1 MADIVIKN
9 ARVHNLRGVDV
20 TIPRDSLTVVTGL
33 SGSGKSS
40 LAFDTLYAEGQRRY
54 VESLSAYARQFL
66 DRMQKPDV
74 EKIEG
79 LSPAI
84 SIEQRTTS
92 GNPRSIVATVTEIHD
107 YLRILYGSIA
117 VPHCPHCGRPVTRQS
132 AEQIVEAI
140 LGACAP
146 AALVPARGDAALV
159 PSPSAGA
166 SAASPLVRGA
176 NEHQAPST
184 RSAQPTASTSEA
196 KAPSTRI
203 IIYAPL
209 VKGKKGRHEETLS
222 AVKRNGFARVRID
235 GTIYPVDELPEIDK
249 KKAHT
254 IDVVVDRLAISAAPD
269 ATLRTRLTDS
279 VELALKTGKG
289 IMEVEWLAP
298 AALVPSLSAGA
309 FAAPPLELSRGKAAL
324 VQGADTKHQAPS
336 TRSAQ
341 PTASTRSA
349 SPSATTY
356 SELNAC
362 VECGI
367 SFDELKARSFSFN
380 SPFGACPTCSGLGQL
395 YYFDEDLVVPDK
407 SLPLEEA
414 IHPWRRMGQMNIL
427 YHKELLAHIAKQYKV
442 KLSTPY
448 EKLPAKF
455 RHGLMHGFKDDLV
468 LPWRRVDRPFEGV
481 LASLQRR
488 LDEAEDDEM
497 RAKFEAYQSFRTCPD
512 CHGSRLRP
520 ESRAATVAGKSIVE
534 VMAMPVTEAL
544 EFFKAMLVLTPSAS
558 ASAASPLVPSPSA
571 SASAASPLVLTPS
584 ASASA
589 ASPLVL
595 SRGKAAL
602 VQGADKHQAPG
613 TSSAQ
618 PSASTLL
625 PSAKLAGL
633 KDIIAEI
640 VRRLQFL
647 LDVGLDYLTLDRA
660 ASTLSGGEMQRIR
673 LATQIG
679 SGLTGVLYVLDEP
692 TIGLH
697 PRDNER
703 LISTLK
709 GLRDR
714 GNTVVVVEH
723 DEEMMR
729 AADYIVDLG
738 PGAGREGGQ
747 VMYQGDFKGLLKAKS
762 LTADY
767 LTGRRRVVPSPS
779 VGASAPSALVPS
791 PSAGASAASPLVL
804 SRGKAALVQGA
815 GKHQA
820 PSTRSAQPTA
830 STKFLTISGCAE
842 HNLKNVTA
850 RFPVGAFTVVTGVSG
865 SGKSTLVDETL
876 KRALL
881 QKFYRAKDVPGKYK
895 KLSGWENFDKVVEI
909 DQSPI
914 GRTPRSNPA
923 TYVGFFSEIREL
935 FARTESAR
943 ARGYTAGRFSFNVKG
958 GRCETCGGD
967 GLQKLEMS
975 FLPDIYVTCDQ
986 CGGKRFNAETLEV
999 TYGGKNIADVLEMTV
1014 AEGCEFFAK
1023 VPSLARKLQTLADVG
1038 LGYVALGQSAT
1049 TLSGGEAQR
1058 IKLATELSR
1067 RSTGRTLYLL
1077 DEPTTGLHFDDV
1089 AKLMKLLLRLRD
1101 QGNTIIV
1108 IEHNLDVIRCADW
1121 IVDLGPGGGDA
1132 GGELVCEGPVAAV
1145 KACPCSATAKFI

>member
-1 MADIVIKN
+1 MGDIVIKN
-9 ARVHNLRGVDV
+9 AKVHNLRGIDV
-20 TIPRDSLTVVTGL
+20 TIPRNSLTVITGL

-117 VPHCPHCGRPVTRQS
+117 VPHCPHCGKPVTKQS
-132 AEQIVEAI
+132 AEQIVGSI
-140 LGACAP
+140 LSGGTGQSR
-146 AALVPARGDAALV
+146 V
-159 PSPSAGA
+159 
-166 SAASPLVRGA
+166 
-176 NEHQAPST
+176 
-184 RSAQPTASTSEA
+184 
-196 KAPSTRI
+196 

-209 VKGKKGRHEETLS
+209 VKGKKGRHEETLA

-235 GTIYPVDELPEIDK
+235 GTTYPVDELPEIDK
-249 KKAHT
+249 KKSHN
-254 IDVVVDRLAISAAPD
+254 IDVVIDRLVIPAEPD
-269 ATLRTRLTDS
+269 AAFRTRITDS

-289 IMEVEWLAP
+289 IMMVEWL
-298 AALVPSLSAGA
+298 
-309 FAAPPLELSRGKAAL
+309 E
-324 VQGADTKHQAPS
+324 S
-336 TRSAQ
+336 TRRESEILSGAERKEPKARDAERQ
-341 PTASTRSA
+341 
-349 SPSATTY
+349 TTY

-362 VECGI
+362 VDCGI

-380 SPFGACPTCSGLGQL
+380 SPFGACPTCAGLGQL

-455 RHGLMHGFKDDLV
+455 RHDLMHGFKDDLV

-481 LASLQRR
+481 LASLKRR

-497 RAKFEAYQSFRTCPD
+497 RAKFEAYQNFRTCPD
-512 CHGSRLRP
+512 CNGSRLRP

-534 VMAMPVTEAL
+534 VMAMPVTESL
-544 EFFKAMLVLTPSAS
+544 EFFRRIQAVSVGKIGSNRVELRSGKVNALTAPNP
-558 ASAASPLVPSPSA
+558 PLNDSN
-571 SASAASPLVLTPS
+571 
-584 ASASA
+584 
-589 ASPLVL
+589 
-595 SRGKAAL
+595 
-602 VQGADKHQAPG
+602 
-613 TSSAQ
+613 
-618 PSASTLL
+618 STLTDPNPPL
-625 PSAKLAGL
+625 TAPNPTLNDPNSTLIDSNRLRGL

-738 PGAGREGGQ
+738 PGAGREGGK

-767 LTGRRRVVPSPS
+767 LTGRKKVAPAVVGNDGRTAFGQCLT
-779 VGASAPSALVPS
+779 VTGAS
-791 PSAGASAASPLVL
+791 
-804 SRGKAALVQGA
+804 
-815 GKHQA
+815 
-820 PSTRSAQPTA
+820 
-830 STKFLTISGCAE
+830 E

-850 RFPVGAFTVVTGVSG
+850 HFPVGAFTVVTGVSG

-881 QKFYRAKDVPGKYK
+881 QKFYHAKAVPGKYRK
-895 KLSGWENFDKVVEI
+895 ITGFENFDKVVEI

-935 FARTESAR
+935 FAKTESAR

-975 FLPDIYVTCDQ
+975 FLPDVYVTCDQ

-1089 AKLMKLLLRLRD
+1089 AKLMRLLLRLRD

-1108 IEHNLDVIRCADW
+1108 IEHNIDVIRCADW

-1132 GGELVCEGPVAAV
+1132 GGTLVCEGPVSAV
-1145 KACPCSATAKFI
+1145 KACKASFTGRFL

>member
-1 MADIVIKN
+1 MDITIKN
-9 ARVHNLRGVDV
+9 ARVHNLRGIDV
-20 TIPRDSLTVVTGL
+20 TIPRNSLTVITGL

-117 VPHCPHCGRPVTRQS
+117 VPHCPHCGKPVTKQS
-132 AEQIVEAI
+132 AEQIVESI
-140 LGACAP
+140 LAGGA
-146 AALVPARGDAALV
+146 AAGC
-159 PSPSAGA
+159 
-166 SAASPLVRGA
+166 
-176 NEHQAPST
+176 
-184 RSAQPTASTSEA
+184 
-196 KAPSTRI
+196 RI
-203 IIYAPL
+203 ILYSPL
-209 VKGKKGRHEETLS
+209 VKGKKGRHEETLA

-235 GTIYPVDELPEIDK
+235 GTTYPVDELPELDK
-249 KKAHT
+249 KKAHN
-254 IDVVVDRLAISAAPD
+254 IDVVIDRLVIPAEPD
-269 ATLRTRLTDS
+269 ASFRTRITDS

-289 IMEVEWLAP
+289 IMMVEWLEPTKPNAEI
-298 AALVPSLSAGA
+298 VSGA
-309 FAAPPLELSRGKAAL
+309 ERNEPKARDGQTKIAS
-324 VQGADTKHQAPS
+324 GAERNEPRARDGQTKI
-336 TRSAQ
+336 
-341 PTASTRSA
+341 ASGAERNEPKA
-349 SPSATTY
+349 RDAKRQTTY

-362 VECGI
+362 PDCGI

-380 SPFGACPTCSGLGQL
+380 SPFGACPTCAGLGQL

-455 RHGLMHGFKDDLV
+455 RHDLMHGFKDDLV

-481 LASLQRR
+481 LASLKRR

-497 RAKFEAYQSFRTCPD
+497 RAKFEAYQNYKTCPD
-512 CHGSRLRP
+512 CNGSRLRP

-544 EFFKAMLVLTPSAS
+544 EFFRKF
-558 ASAASPLVPSPSA
+558 ASAAA
-571 SASAASPLVLTPS
+571 
-584 ASASA
+584 
-589 ASPLVL
+589 
-595 SRGKAAL
+595 
-602 VQGADKHQAPG
+602 
-613 TSSAQ
+613 
-618 PSASTLL
+618 

-738 PGAGREGGQ
+738 PGAGREGGK

-767 LTGRRRVVPSPS
+767 LTGRKKIAKGDGVRGLRDMKDVGLAPLTTLTPPTSPKNS
-779 VGASAPSALVPS
+779 RSRPALVITGAS
-791 PSAGASAASPLVL
+791 
-804 SRGKAALVQGA
+804 
-815 GKHQA
+815 
-820 PSTRSAQPTA
+820 
-830 STKFLTISGCAE
+830 E

-850 RFPVGAFTVVTGVSG
+850 HFPVGAFTVVTGVSG

-881 QKFYRAKDVPGKYK
+881 QKFYHAKAVPGKYK
-895 KLSGWENFDKVVEI
+895 KITGFENFDKVVEI

-935 FARTESAR
+935 FAKTESAR

-975 FLPDIYVTCDQ
+975 FLPDVYVTCDQ

-1108 IEHNLDVIRCADW
+1108 IEHNIDVIRCADW
-1121 IVDLGPGGGDA
+1121 IVDLGPGGGDS
-1132 GGELVCEGPVAAV
+1132 GGTLVCEGPVSAV
-1145 KACPCSATAKFI
+1145 KACKASFTGRFI

>member
-1 MADIVIKN
+1 MDIAIKN
-9 ARVHNLRGVDV
+9 ARVHNLRGIDV

-117 VPHCPHCGRPVTRQS
+117 VAHCPKCGKPVVKQS
-132 AEQIVEAI
+132 AEQIVESI
-140 LGACAP
+140 LGNQGG
-146 AALVPARGDAALV
+146 AA
-159 PSPSAGA
+159 
-166 SAASPLVRGA
+166 
-176 NEHQAPST
+176 
-184 RSAQPTASTSEA
+184 
-196 KAPSTRI
+196 KI

-209 VKGKKGRHEETLS
+209 VKGKKGRHEETLA

-235 GTIYPVDELPEIDK
+235 GTTYPIDELPELDK
-249 KKAHT
+249 KKAHN
-254 IDVVVDRLAISAAPD
+254 IDVVIDRLVIPAEPD
-269 ATLRTRLTDS
+269 AAFRTRLTDS

-289 IMEVEWLAP
+289 IMTVERLDSAEP
-298 AALVPSLSAGA
+298 KARGGERESEILSGA
-309 FAAPPLELSRGKAAL
+309 ERKEPKARDAER
-324 VQGADTKHQAPS
+324 Q
-336 TRSAQ
+336 
-341 PTASTRSA
+341 
-349 SPSATTY
+349 TTY

-362 VECGI
+362 PDCGI

-380 SPFGACPTCSGLGQL
+380 SPFGACPTCAGLGQL

-455 RHGLMHGFKDDLV
+455 RNGLMHGFKDDLV

-520 ESRAATVAGKSIVE
+520 ESRAATVMGKSIVE

-544 EFFKAMLVLTPSAS
+544 EFFKKFAAGASRPSLVVRGRVGDAS
-558 ASAASPLVPSPSA
+558 
-571 SASAASPLVLTPS
+571 
-584 ASASA
+584 
-589 ASPLVL
+589 
-595 SRGKAAL
+595 
-602 VQGADKHQAPG
+602 
-613 TSSAQ
+613 
-618 PSASTLL
+618 L

-738 PGAGREGGQ
+738 PGAGREGGK

-767 LTGRRRVVPSPS
+767 LTGRKSVTGSGESETV
-779 VGASAPSALVPS
+779 VGARLRRDRGRLGEPSLPAS
-791 PSAGASAASPLVL
+791 KASAASLP
-804 SRGKAALVQGA
+804 
-815 GKHQA
+815 HC
-820 PSTRSAQPTA
+820 
-830 STKFLTISGCAE
+830 LTISGCTE
-842 HNLKNVTA
+842 HNLKNITA
-850 RFPVGAFTVVTGVSG
+850 HFPVGAFTVVTGVSG

-881 QKFYRAKDVPGKYK
+881 QKFYHAKATPGKYK
-895 KLSGWENFDKVVEI
+895 KITGFENFDKVVEI

-935 FARTESAR
+935 FAKTESAR

-975 FLPDIYVTCDQ
+975 FLPDVYVTCDQ
-986 CGGKRFNAETLEV
+986 CGGKRFNSETLEV

-1108 IEHNLDVIRCADW
+1108 IEHNIDVIRCADW

-1132 GGELVCEGPVAAV
+1132 GGELVCEGPIEAV
-1145 KACPCSATAKFI
+1145 KACKSSVTGRFL

>member
-1 MADIVIKN
+1 MDITIKN
-9 ARVHNLRGVDV
+9 ARVHNLRGIDV
-20 TIPRDSLTVVTGL
+20 TIPRNSLTVVTGL

-117 VPHCPHCGRPVTRQS
+117 VPHCPHCGKPVTRQS
-132 AEQIVEAI
+132 AEQIVDSILSGGIKQSSNQAI
-140 LGACAP
+140 KQ
-146 AALVPARGDAALV
+146 
-159 PSPSAGA
+159 S
-166 SAASPLVRGA
+166 
-176 NEHQAPST
+176 
-184 RSAQPTASTSEA
+184 
-196 KAPSTRI
+196 RI
-203 IIYAPL
+203 ILYAPL
-209 VKGKKGRHEETLS
+209 VKGKKGRHEETF
-222 AVKRNGFARVRID
+222 AAMKRNGFARVRVD
-235 GTIYPVDELPEIDK
+235 GATYSVDELPELDK
-249 KKAHT
+249 KKAHS
-254 IDVVVDRLAISAAPD
+254 IDVVIDRLVIPEAPD
-269 ATLRTRLTDS
+269 AAFRTRLTDS

-289 IMEVEWLAP
+289 IMTVER
-298 AALVPSLSAGA
+298 LSA
-309 FAAPPLELSRGKAAL
+309 AAQSNNQTIK
-324 VQGADTKHQAPS
+324 QSNNQF
-336 TRSAQ
+336 
-341 PTASTRSA
+341 
-349 SPSATTY
+349 TY

-362 VECGI
+362 VDCGI

-380 SPFGACPTCSGLGQL
+380 SPFGACPTCAGLGQL

-481 LASLQRR
+481 LASLKRR

-497 RAKFEAYQSFRTCPD
+497 RAKFEAYQNFRQCPD
-512 CHGSRLRP
+512 CHGTRLKA

-544 EFFKAMLVLTPSAS
+544 EFFKGMNGATC
-558 ASAASPLVPSPSA
+558 AASVN
-571 SASAASPLVLTPS
+571 
-584 ASASA
+584 
-589 ASPLVL
+589 
-595 SRGKAAL
+595 
-602 VQGADKHQAPG
+602 
-613 TSSAQ
+613 
-618 PSASTLL
+618 
-625 PSAKLAGL
+625 KLAGL

-709 GLRDR
+709 GLRGR

-738 PGAGREGGQ
+738 PGAGREGGK
-747 VMYQGDFKGLLKAKS
+747 VMYQGNFKGLLKSKS

-767 LTGRRRVVPSPS
+767 LTGRKS
-779 VGASAPSALVPS
+779 VAPAV
-791 PSAGASAASPLVL
+791 AGNDG
-804 SRGKAALVQGA
+804 R
-815 GKHQA
+815 
-820 PSTRSAQPTA
+820 TA
-830 STKFLTISGCAE
+830 FGQCLTITGACE

-850 RFPVGAFTVVTGVSG
+850 HFPIGKFTVVTGVSG

-881 QKFYRAKDVPGKYK
+881 QKFYRAKATPGKYRK
-895 KLSGWENFDKVVEI
+895 ITGFENFDKVVEI

-935 FARTESAR
+935 FAKTESAR

-975 FLPDIYVTCDQ
+975 FLPDVYVTCDQ

-1023 VPSLARKLQTLADVG
+1023 VPSLARRLQTLADVG

-1108 IEHNLDVIRCADW
+1108 IEHNIDVIRCADW

-1132 GGELVCEGPVAAV
+1132 GGTLVCEGPVSAV
-1145 KACPCSATAKFI
+1145 KACKASFTGRFL

>member
-1 MADIVIKN
+1 MSGNIEIVN
-9 ARVHNLRGVDV
+9 AKVHNLRGIDV
-20 TIPRDSLTVVTGL
+20 TIPRNSLTVVTGL

-117 VPHCPHCGRPVTRQS
+117 VAHCPHCGKPVVKQS
-132 AEQIVEAI
+132 AEQIVESIIRGHEA
-140 LGACAP
+140 GATRSSLVGATLTP
-146 AALVPARGDAALV
+146 LATADAARFARGIRDARGRVGDASLPDV
-159 PSPSAGA
+159 NAG
-166 SAASPLVRGA
+166 R
-176 NEHQAPST
+176 
-184 RSAQPTASTSEA
+184 
-196 KAPSTRI
+196 KI

-209 VKGKKGRHEETLS
+209 VKGKKGRHEEPLAS
-222 AVKRNGFARVRID
+222 VKRNGFARVRID
-235 GTIYPVDELPEIDK
+235 GTIYPVDELPALDK

-254 IDVVVDRLAISAAPD
+254 IDVVVDRLVIPAAPD
-269 ATLRTRLTDS
+269 AAFKTRLTDS

-289 IMEVEWLAP
+289 IMMVEWLDSAEP
-298 AALVPSLSAGA
+298 KARGGERESEILSGA
-309 FAAPPLELSRGKAAL
+309 ERKEPKARDAER
-324 VQGADTKHQAPS
+324 Q
-336 TRSAQ
+336 
-341 PTASTRSA
+341 
-349 SPSATTY
+349 TTY

-362 VECGI
+362 PDCGI

-380 SPFGACPTCSGLGQL
+380 SPFGACPTCAGLGQL

-512 CHGSRLRP
+512 CGGSRLRP

-544 EFFKAMLVLTPSAS
+544 EFFKKFAAGASRPSLVGTALRAVRGRVGDAS
-558 ASAASPLVPSPSA
+558 LPDARGRVGDAS
-571 SASAASPLVLTPS
+571 
-584 ASASA
+584 
-589 ASPLVL
+589 
-595 SRGKAAL
+595 
-602 VQGADKHQAPG
+602 
-613 TSSAQ
+613 
-618 PSASTLL
+618 L

-729 AADYIVDLG
+729 NADYIVDLG
-738 PGAGREGGQ
+738 PGAGREGGK
-747 VMYQGDFKGLLKAKS
+747 VMYQGNFKGLLKSKS

-767 LTGRRRVVPSPS
+767 LTGRKS
-779 VGASAPSALVPS
+779 
-791 PSAGASAASPLVL
+791 
-804 SRGKAALVQGA
+804 
-815 GKHQA
+815 
-820 PSTRSAQPTA
+820 
-830 STKFLTISGCAE
+830 
-842 HNLKNVTA
+842 
-850 RFPVGAFTVVTGVSG
+850 VTGSG
-865 SGKSTLVDETL
+865 E
-876 KRALL
+876 RAMVVGTAL
-881 QKFYRAKDVPGKYK
+881 RAVP
-895 KLSGWENFDKVVEI
+895 
-909 DQSPI
+909 
-914 GRTPRSNPA
+914 T
-923 TYVGFFSEIREL
+923 SE
-935 FARTESAR
+935 
-943 ARGYTAGRFSFNVKG
+943 
-958 GRCETCGGD
+958 
-967 GLQKLEMS
+967 
-975 FLPDIYVTCDQ
+975 
-986 CGGKRFNAETLEV
+986 
-999 TYGGKNIADVLEMTV
+999 
-1014 AEGCEFFAK
+1014 
-1023 VPSLARKLQTLADVG
+1023 
-1038 LGYVALGQSAT
+1038 
-1049 TLSGGEAQR
+1049 
-1058 IKLATELSR
+1058 
-1067 RSTGRTLYLL
+1067 
-1077 DEPTTGLHFDDV
+1077 
-1089 AKLMKLLLRLRD
+1089 
-1101 QGNTIIV
+1101 
-1108 IEHNLDVIRCADW
+1108 
-1121 IVDLGPGGGDA
+1121 
-1132 GGELVCEGPVAAV
+1132 
-1145 KACPCSATAKFI
+1145 